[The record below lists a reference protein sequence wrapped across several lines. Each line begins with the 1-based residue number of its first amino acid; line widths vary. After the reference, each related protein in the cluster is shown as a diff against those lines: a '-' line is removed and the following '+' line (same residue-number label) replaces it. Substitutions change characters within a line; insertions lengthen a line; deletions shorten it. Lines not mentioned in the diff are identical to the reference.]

1 MLTQKRLREV
11 LNYDPPTGIFTFA
24 KGRRKGTVAGTKHD
38 DRGFRK
44 VAIDGE
50 RHLLHRLA
58 WLWMT
63 GVMPRWNIEHRDRD
77 RTNNRWS
84 NLREGVRGQKRQH
97 RPTLVEPTHI
107 NGVWKAGERF
117 DAMIEVD
124 NIRLNLGSFETADN
138 AANAVRITLQNAL
151 ARQARNRGHVGAEFP

>member
-11 LNYDPPTGIFTFA
+11 LNYDPSTGIFTFA
-24 KGRRKGTVAGTKHD
+24 KGRRKGDVAGTQHD
-38 DRGFRK
+38 VRGFMK

-63 GVMPRWNIEHRDRD
+63 GMMPRWNIEHCDRD

-97 RPTLVEPTHI
+97 RPTLVEPTHR
-107 NGVWKAGERF
+107 NGVWRAGDKFE
-117 DAMIEVD
+117 AMIEVD
-124 NIRLNLGSFETADN
+124 GIRLNLGRFTTADL
-138 AANAVRITLQNAL
+138 AADAVRITLQNAR
-151 ARQARNRGHVGAEFP
+151 ARQAQNRQRVGAGFT